1 MKDDSSLNSYVS
13 FSFRPLRTLCSV
25 HVHALVV
32 AVLRIVR
39 NPNHTPTTLL
49 LLLELP
55 PGRTQTRTERL
66 AHSGV
71 GCEVP
76 DLELSG

>member
-1 MKDDSSLNSYVS
+1 MKDDSSLNSHVS
-13 FSFRPLRTLCSV
+13 FPFRLLRKLFSV
-25 HVHALVV
+25 HVHAPVV

-49 LLLELP
+49 LLLELS

-76 DLELSG
+76 DLEFGG